1 MKTVSEVNSKAA
13 VVFRGLLDEG
23 WSTLEIGLIGHIVDS
38 RASGFM
44 SSNIERL
51 TEVAKALSSIER

>member
-23 WSTLEIGLIGHIVDS
+23 WSTLEIGLIGHIIDS

-44 SSNIERL
+44 SSTLEKL
-51 TEVAKALSSIER
+51 SKEVEALSSIET